1 MGAWPGTLTQ
11 APRIIVV
18 VVFGWVSVVVGSEVV
33 AAKDPVGLR
42 FLFDICQTQL
52 KSSL

>member
-1 MGAWPGTLTQ
+1 MGARPGTLTQ
-11 APRIIVV
+11 APRIIIV
-18 VVFGWVSVVVGSEVV
+18 VVFGWVTVVVGSEVV

-42 FLFDICQTQL
+42 HLFSLYQKQL